1 MYSPSPDIYNTITT
15 GIVMDTSDP
24 QGKGRVRIYCA
35 DYGDLPGTNVESLPW
50 CRYLSPF
57 GGMVTSDKMTRGP
70 KNSKSSGSVAY
81 GMWAIPKVGAVA
93 AVMCLNGDPSRRIF
107 VGCLPPDNAEH
118 TMPHGRYLGDGTD
131 GPLTS
136 TEQPIEPL
144 HSNMK
149 KAFGSGKHEFATRG
163 ADSSVTGLTQDSVDR
178 GLTSSKQKDVKT
190 GFKQSRLHPD
200 KKTDNTGTA
209 FDSQI
214 YSIVTPGFHA
224 ISMDDS
230 ADNGRIRIRTTCGH
244 SIILDDT
251 NERIYINTAE
261 GNNWIE
267 IDQDGTIDIYASKSV
282 SINSDTDINFHAKK
296 SIRLDAEDIYLNA
309 TKSIHGTAGKNMDL
323 TADIISNNGKSKYGI
338 KTKTCD
344 IKGSSISTSAN
355 STSITSG
362 MSLNLSGLATSI
374 SGGVSLTTSS
384 PIMLATTPVRLFD
397 PMGPLS
403 AITSLAKTGSSLGK
417 VAGAVAGAASAIKS
431 APQEALSQTMAA
443 MPSEK
448 LGEALNT
455 MKPSELDKVIG
466 AIPFDE
472 LKSVVD
478 NIPINDLKS
487 MLDKLPGDAAS
498 NILNAMPNDDVFD
511 MFTKMPSFEVGSL
524 LEKLPGEGVGN
535 LIKSMNAEGVGNP
548 LSIIDSGKIGN
559 ILNAIPADLI
569 TPTLESLPKN
579 VLTNLNIGDIG
590 ALIQKSPNAENVT
603 SFLPNDLLGLS
614 LGSTSNDQA
623 ANILDKLSP
632 EQLAKVIPYVPTSK
646 IPQEE
651 KYTSITDMQPLVD
664 MSEVIN
670 NMPEAAKPLFTNTK
684 MSRADIGHTFRT
696 MPTHTMSD
704 IFRTMQPRHTNM
716 LFQLMHGA
724 DIGHI
729 MSNMINPNS
738 VIGMLES
745 GTLFDIMGRMPGAN
759 IAKMFEGIAHGDIHS
774 IFQMLGCGGIGNM
787 LNNMPGGDILGTL
800 GMYSKVLSG
809 LPDMLANGF
818 ANFPNVTDMLANAL
832 GNIPNV
838 QQIIDDLM
846 SQIPDIAGML
856 GTLQAMLHALPITLS
871 MPAIEIP
878 SLSSL
883 LDMGGDML
891 TQMTGIIS
899 DNITG
904 ALSGIANAATGAVAN
919 VAAAAEGVAAGV
931 AAEAGAIAG
940 EVGAVAGQLSA
951 MANTLPS
958 LGMLGSM
965 GGMLGAVTGMAG
977 STLDLNHMASI
988 AGTLG
993 KGQLNGL
1000 NGVGRMMGCVNGHT
1014 AGHVLSSAHTGDL
1027 GNLMYAIPNE
1037 LMGGVLNKIPQSMLG
1052 GLMNNMMPHDLGAMF
1067 GKLSSGEIEGVLN
1080 LVDPNIAG
1088 SVLAKM
1094 QGPRLAAPGDTTNAA
1109 YVTRKPGHEPWGR
1122 TYSAGDYDRSPKY
1135 SYDHPEMGKNG
1146 GKRNKYWRR

>member
-35 DYGDLPGTNVESLPW
+35 DYGDLPGTKTEDLPW

-57 GGMVTSDKMTRGP
+57 GGMVTSDNMTRGP
-70 KNSKSSGSVAY
+70 KGSKSSGSIAY

-118 TMPHGRYLGDGTD
+118 TMPHGRYLGDGSD

-144 HSNMK
+144 HSNMQ
-149 KAFGSGKHEFATRG
+149 KAFGGGSHEFHTRG

-178 GLTSSKQKDVKT
+178 GLTTSKQKDVKT
-190 GFKQSRLHPD
+190 GFKESRLHPD
-200 KKTDNTGTA
+200 KKTDHTGQA
-209 FDSQI
+209 FDSQV

-251 NERIYINTAE
+251 NERIYINTSE

-296 SIRLDAEDIYLNA
+296 SIRLDAENIHLNA
-309 TKSIHGTAGKNMDL
+309 TKNINGTATDNIDL
-323 TADIISNNGKSKYGI
+323 TADIISNSGKSKFGV

-374 SGGVSLTTSS
+374 SGGVSLTSS
-384 PIMLATTPVRLFD
+384 APVILATTPVRLFD
-397 PMGPLS
+397 PLGPLS
-403 AITSLAKTGSSLGK
+403 AITSLAKTGAALGK
-417 VAGAVAGAASAIKS
+417 VAGAVSGVASAIKS
-431 APQEALSQTMAA
+431 APQESIGQTMKA

-455 MKPSELDKVIG
+455 MTPDELTNVVKAV
-466 AIPFDE
+466 PTDE
-472 LKSVVD
+472 LKSVVN
-478 NIPINDLKS
+478 NIPVTDLKS
-487 MLDKLPGDAAS
+487 MLDKLPGDSAGD
-498 NILNAMPNDDVFD
+498 ILNAMPNDDVFD
-511 MFTKMPSFEVGSL
+511 MFTNMPSFEVGSL
-524 LEKLPGEGVGN
+524 LEKLPGESVGN

-548 LSIIDSGKIGN
+548 LSIIDSSKIGN
-559 ILNAIPADLI
+559 ILNSLPEDLI
-569 TPTLESLPKN
+569 SPTLESLPKN

-590 ALIQKSPNAENVT
+590 SLIQKSPNGKIS

-614 LGSTSNDQA
+614 LGSATADHASD
-623 ANILDKLSP
+623 ILSKLTT
-632 EQLAKVIPYVPTSK
+632 EQLEKVIPHVPSSK
-646 IPQEE
+646 IPQDE
-651 KYTSITDMQPLVD
+651 KYQSIYANQPQID
-664 MSEVIN
+664 IGEIIDE
-670 NMPEAAKPLFTNTK
+670 MPEQVRPLFAQRRMTQ
-684 MSRADIGHTFRT
+684 ADIGHTFRT
-696 MPTHTMSD
+696 MPIQAMSD
-704 IFRTMQPRHTNM
+704 IFRTMQPRNTNM
-716 LFQLMHGA
+716 LFKLMHGA
-724 DIGHI
+724 DIGHV
-729 MSNMINPNS
+729 MSNMVNPNS
-738 VIGMLES
+738 VLGMLES
-745 GTLFDIMGRMPGAN
+745 GVLFDIMGRMPGAN
-759 IAKMFEGIAHGDIHS
+759 IAKMFEGVAHGDIHS
-774 IFQMLGCGGIGNM
+774 IFQLLGCGGIGNM

-800 GMYSKVLSG
+800 GMYSRVLSS
-809 LPDMLANGF
+809 LPDMIANGF
-818 ANFPNVTDMLANAL
+818 ANFPNVADMLANAL
-832 GNIPNV
+832 GDIPNV
-838 QQIIDDLM
+838 KEIIDDLM
-846 SQIPDIAGML
+846 AQIPDIAGML
-856 GTLQAMLHALPITLS
+856 GTLQAMLMALPVTLS
-871 MPAIEIP
+871 MPALHIP
-878 SLSSL
+878 SLTGL
-883 LDMGGDML
+883 LDMGADML
-891 TQMTGIIS
+891 TQLTGIIA
-899 DNITG
+899 DDITG

-919 VAAAAEGVAAGV
+919 VAAAVEGV
-931 AAEAGAIAG
+931 AAEAGEIVA
-940 EVGAVAGQLSA
+940 EVGDIAGQLSH
-951 MANTLPS
+951 MAGTLPS

-977 STLDLNHMASI
+977 STLDLNHMVGI
-988 AGTLG
+988 AATLG

-1000 NGVGRMMGCVNGHT
+1000 NGVGHLMGCMNGRS
-1014 AGHVLSSAHTGDL
+1014 AGHVLSNAHPGDL

-1037 LMGGVLNKIPQSMLG
+1037 LMSGVLNKIPQEMLG
-1052 GLMNNMMPHDLGAMF
+1052 GMMNSMMPHDLGTLF
-1067 GKLSSGEIEGVLN
+1067 GKMGSSEIEGVLN
-1080 LVDPNIAG
+1080 LVSPSTAS
-1088 SVLAKM
+1088 SVLGKM
-1094 QGPRLAAPGDTTNAA
+1094 QGPRIAAPGDTKNAA

-1122 TYSAGDYDRSPKY
+1122 TYSAGDYDKSPKY
-1135 SYDHPEMGKNG
+1135 SYDHPEVGKNG